1 MPKMASSNERRAD
14 VADQDGFKT
23 SVLGI
28 AVAVF
33 LGLMIRAVLNS
44 EYIEEQLRAAADRI
58 HTSLK
63 IEFSSARVSLS
74 NRGVPELAA
83 IVEGIKFKSTETCW
97 GLPEGQIDELRL
109 PLNLWHMLKGQVEVT
124 EVKIGSINMK
134 IGDQWKSC
142 QTPPVEKTSA
152 NLKKTSGQLPSENS
166 EQNQTTNKTDP
177 EAGNPAVNPSAT
189 QTENSKDKAEA
200 QPLAESLTSSAQPRG
215 PIRRLLIDSLKVEY
229 LGLPDLPIDFE
240 NLSLSRKS
248 ETDLQMNLVGLLN
261 LGGSSLSGDYVSQAQ
276 FETDLGGDEHKLKLN
291 GTWREGRYQIDGL
304 YNEAQKTLA
313 LGGKVDNLPLSQILS
328 LLKQFNLV
336 DGEYDSRQLWLS
348 LDFTTDGPKPTHK
361 DLPFRIKNFGL
372 EGDLGEIRGENLQI
386 SVGSKTELSPGE
398 LRIRGLKPEK
408 VLTLVGKTSK
418 SPSLGSLGVMN
429 GTILYKNF
437 DQWSFVGESSGLE
450 LVFSNRGERKLQTL
464 SVISGK
470 ADFNAGNW
478 LLLVDRVRPLEG
490 LFLGSLRMEGYR
502 NKPNVDFELIL
513 EEFSLSPDVQALMS
527 GGGALGRWSGE
538 MRGAFI
544 NGVTSSLKGNLT
556 GQALLIEGLQV
567 DRLKAGF
574 SQASDRITAEIRG
587 QGVEILGKTPL
598 RRFFDGLF
606 KPVSYPETEP
616 LRTEALSAQF
626 QISTLSDLLTWKFR
640 PTLFSGL
647 NVTSE
652 GGWDQV
658 YTLKG
663 EVSAFYKGRSVG
675 WKIEGDREKP
685 VFNQK

>member
-1 MPKMASSNERRAD
+1 MASSHERRAD

-28 AVAVF
+28 AIAVF

-58 HTSLK
+58 HVKLK

-83 IVEGIKFKSTETCW
+83 IVEGIRFKSTETCW

-124 EVKIGSINMK
+124 EVKIGSISVK
-134 IGDQWKSC
+134 VGDQWKSC
-142 QTPPVEKTSA
+142 QTPPAEKPPANANKTS
-152 NLKKTSGQLPSENS
+152 NQLPTVDS
-166 EQNQTTNKTDP
+166 QDQTTNKIVA
-177 EAGNPAVNPSAT
+177 EAGQQAVKPTVSQA
-189 QTENSKDKAEA
+189 ENSADKAET
-200 QPLAESLTSSAQPRG
+200 QSSAESLTSSAQPRG

-229 LGLPDLPIDFE
+229 QGLPDLPIDFE
-240 NLSLSRKS
+240 SLSLSRKS

-348 LDFTTDGPKPTHK
+348 LDFTTDGPKPTHV
-361 DLPFRIKNFGL
+361 DMPFRIKNFGL
-372 EGDLGEIRGENLQI
+372 EGDLGEIRGENLQV

-408 VLTLVGKTSK
+408 VLTLVGKNSK

-513 EEFSLSPDVQALMS
+513 EELSLSPDVQALMS

-538 MRGAFI
+538 MRGAFT
-544 NGVTSSLKGNLT
+544 NGLTSSLKGNLT

-587 QGVEILGKTPL
+587 QGVEILGNTPL

-616 LRTEALSAQF
+616 LRTDAFSAQF

-640 PTLFSGL
+640 PTVFSGL
-647 NVTSE
+647 NVSSE
-652 GGWDQV
+652 GGWDQI
-658 YTLKG
+658 YSLKG
-663 EVSAFYKGRSVG
+663 EVSAVYKGRSVG

>member
-28 AVAVF
+28 AIAVF

-58 HTSLK
+58 HVKLK
-63 IEFSSARVSLS
+63 IEFLSARVSLS

-83 IVEGIKFKSTETCW
+83 IVEGIKFKSTENCW

-124 EVKIGSINMK
+124 EVKIGSIIVK

-142 QTPPVEKTSA
+142 QTPPAEKPLVS
-152 NLKKTSGQLPSENS
+152 
-166 EQNQTTNKTDP
+166 
-177 EAGNPAVNPSAT
+177 
-189 QTENSKDKAEA
+189 QTENSTDNAET
-200 QPLAESLTSSAQPRG
+200 QSSAESLTSTAQPRG

-229 LGLPDLPIDFE
+229 QGLPDLPIDFE
-240 NLSLSRKS
+240 SLSLSRKS

-348 LDFTTDGPKPTHK
+348 LDFTTDGPKPTHV
-361 DLPFRIKNFGL
+361 DMPFRIKNFGL
-372 EGDLGEIRGENLQI
+372 EGDLGEIRGENLQV

-408 VLTLVGKTSK
+408 VLTLVGKNSK

-538 MRGAFI
+538 MRGAFT

-587 QGVEILGKTPL
+587 QGVEILGNTPL

-616 LRTEALSAQF
+616 LRTDALSAQF
-626 QISTLSDLLTWKFR
+626 QISTLSYLLTWKFR
-640 PTLFSGL
+640 PTIFSGL
-647 NVTSE
+647 NVSSE

-663 EVSAFYKGRSVG
+663 EVSAVYKGRSVG